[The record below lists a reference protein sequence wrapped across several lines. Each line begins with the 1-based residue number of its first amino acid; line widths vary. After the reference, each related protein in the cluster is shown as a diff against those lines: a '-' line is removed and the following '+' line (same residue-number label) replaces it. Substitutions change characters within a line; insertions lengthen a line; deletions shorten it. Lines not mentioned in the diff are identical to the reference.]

1 MKIAI
6 ITGASSGLG
15 AAFARRIDAT
25 LDLDVLWLIA
35 RREDRLQALAR
46 ELKTDVRIW
55 PLDLTLGE
63 SVARVQKA
71 LEETEGADVRV
82 LVNAAGFGKLGTW
95 KDLTDAEV
103 DGMIDLNCKAAVHMT
118 TAVLPFMGRGGRVLE
133 VCSCAGFQPLQGL
146 NVYAATKA
154 FLLHFTRALRW
165 ETLGRGLR
173 ITAVCPGWIKTEFLA
188 VARDTKNSSTVRHFF
203 PALRPETV
211 ARLAMAENALGLAVA
226 CLRFVPACDA
236 AVRQGGTG
244 AALRGTEICGK
255 TVGIVGTGAIGLR
268 TARLFLAF
276 GAKVIAH
283 SRTHR
288 QEALDMGIEYVS
300 LEELMERSDIVSLH
314 VPSNGETRRLI
325 SAPLLARMKPTA
337 ILINA
342 ARGAVV
348 DNAALADALNQGRL
362 AGAGIDVFDTEPP
375 LPESEPLLHAK
386 NTVLTPHVAFATDES
401 MLRRAEIV
409 FHNLDAWLAGR
420 PENVCRL

>member
-1 MKIAI
+1 MKITLMEPLGIPQTVLDGYRSKLETAGHTFVSYASKTADPAEQAARVADSDAVI
-6 ITGASSGLG
+6 IANTPFPAPVILG
-15 AAFARRIDAT
+15 APNLKFIDVAFTGIDHVGLDACRQKGVT
-25 LDLDVLWLIA
+25 L
-35 RREDRLQALAR
+35 
-46 ELKTDVRIW
+46 
-55 PLDLTLGE
+55 
-63 SVARVQKA
+63 S
-71 LEETEGADVRV
+71 
-82 LVNAAGFGKLGTW
+82 NAAGYSTQCV
-95 KDLTDAEV
+95 AE
-103 DGMIDLNCKAAVHMT
+103 L
-118 TAVLPFMGRGGRVLE
+118 
-133 VCSCAGFQPLQGL
+133 
-146 NVYAATKA
+146 
-154 FLLHFTRALRW
+154 
-165 ETLGRGLR
+165 
-173 ITAVCPGWIKTEFLA
+173 
-188 VARDTKNSSTVRHFF
+188 
-203 PALRPETV
+203 
-211 ARLAMAENALGLAVA
+211 ALGLAVA

-276 GAKVIAH
+276 GARVIAH
-283 SRTHR
+283 SRTRR

-348 DNAALADALNQGRL
+348 DNSARGAVVDNAALADALNQGRL
-362 AGAGIDVFDTEPP
+362 AGAGIDVFDAEPP

>member
-1 MKIAI
+1 MKITLMEPLGIPQTVLDGYRSKLETAGHTFVSYASKTADPAEQAARVADSDAVI
-6 ITGASSGLG
+6 IANTPFPAPVILG
-15 AAFARRIDAT
+15 APNLKFIDVAFTGIDHVGLDACRQKGVT
-25 LDLDVLWLIA
+25 L
-35 RREDRLQALAR
+35 
-46 ELKTDVRIW
+46 
-55 PLDLTLGE
+55 
-63 SVARVQKA
+63 S
-71 LEETEGADVRV
+71 
-82 LVNAAGFGKLGTW
+82 NAAGYSTQCV
-95 KDLTDAEV
+95 AE
-103 DGMIDLNCKAAVHMT
+103 L
-118 TAVLPFMGRGGRVLE
+118 
-133 VCSCAGFQPLQGL
+133 
-146 NVYAATKA
+146 
-154 FLLHFTRALRW
+154 
-165 ETLGRGLR
+165 
-173 ITAVCPGWIKTEFLA
+173 
-188 VARDTKNSSTVRHFF
+188 
-203 PALRPETV
+203 
-211 ARLAMAENALGLAVA
+211 ALGLAVA

-276 GAKVIAH
+276 GARVIAH
-283 SRTHR
+283 SR
-288 QEALDMGIEYVS
+288 
-300 LEELMERSDIVSLH
+300 
-314 VPSNGETRRLI
+314 TRRLI

-362 AGAGIDVFDTEPP
+362 AGAGIDVFDAEPP